1 MRCPVTVALV
11 LAIGVFLVA
20 SAYSAPE
27 VSGMS
32 KSSLKVM
39 PFGQTPEGTPV
50 DLYVLTNT
58 NGCVAKIMTYGAI
71 LTELW
76 VPDRNSK
83 LGDVILGF
91 DNLAG
96 YLAGHP
102 YFGATVGRVGNR
114 IAKGSFTLDGK
125 TYTLATNDGPNTLH
139 GGRKGFD
146 KVVWKAAPA
155 MTAEG
160 PSVRFT
166 YLSKDGEEGY
176 PGNLRATV
184 VYTLTNKDALKIEYW
199 ATTDKATPINLTN
212 HTYFNL
218 AGAETGGILRHRLQL
233 NADYYTPV
241 DATLIPTGEIAP
253 VTGTPLDFTR
263 PHRIG
268 ERIAQMG
275 GKPVGYDH
283 NLVLRGIGLKLA
295 AHVDELTSGRRMDM
309 YTTEPGVQF
318 YTGNFLDGSI
328 KGKGGVAYNQYHA
341 FCLEAQHYPD
351 SINQPNFPS
360 TVLRPGQVYRQ
371 TTVYRFQAH

>member
-11 LAIGVFLVA
+11 LAIGVLLVA

-27 VSGMS
+27 VSGMT
-32 KSSLKVM
+32 KSSLQMM

-50 DLYVLTNT
+50 DLYVLTNA
-58 NGCVAKIMTYGAI
+58 NGCVAKLITYGAL

-83 LGDVILGF
+83 LGDVVLGF
-91 DNLAG
+91 DSLAG
-96 YLAGHP
+96 YLGEHP
-102 YFGATVGRVGNR
+102 YFGSTVGRVGNR
-114 IAKGSFTLDGK
+114 IAKGRFTLDGK
-125 TYTLATNDGPNTLH
+125 TYTLATNDGPNALH
-139 GGRKGFD
+139 GGRKGFNR
-146 KVVWKAAPA
+146 VVWKAAPA

-176 PGNLRATV
+176 PGNLKSTV

-212 HTYFNL
+212 HSYFNL
-218 AGAETGGILRHRLQL
+218 AGAETGGILRHRLEL

-241 DATLIPTGEIAP
+241 DSTLIPTGEITS
-253 VTGTPLDFTR
+253 VTGTPLDFTK

-283 NLVLRGIGLKLA
+283 NLVLRGTGLKLA
-295 AHVDELTSGRRMDM
+295 AHVDELTSGRMMDM

-328 KGKGGVAYNQYHA
+328 KGKGGVTYNQYHG

-351 SINQPNFPS
+351 SINQPSFPS